1 MGRLTKD
8 PEVKYL
14 QDENS
19 TAKVTLI
26 QGNPGKGKTSVDG
39 ESRNEKGNET
49 GKGTEVDPGVINQT
63 ESNVLRRIRG
73 RTTCL
78 WDFFQNRKRCKKA
91 AGKQIELRLVSGKK
105 NSCVNHRIKDDIGK
119 KLLWHWQ
126 SL

>member
-1 MGRLTKD
+1 MGK
-8 PEVKYL
+8 
-14 QDENS
+14 
-19 TAKVTLI
+19 
-26 QGNPGKGKTSVDG
+26 
-39 ESRNEKGNET
+39 SRNEKGNET

-63 ESNVLRRIRG
+63 KSDVFRRIRG
-73 RTTCL
+73 RTTSL

-91 AGKQIELRLVSGKK
+91 AGKQIELRLVPGKK